1 VAAGSIPAV
10 SLIFRTEFTEIED
23 WEHVKNIFF
32 RLRRQLVIRKCAEMR
47 CDSAIATTKEK

>member
-23 WEHVKNIFF
+23 WEHVKKHFLPIEKT
-32 RLRRQLVIRKCAEMR
+32 ISHKKMR
-47 CDSAIATTKEK
+47 